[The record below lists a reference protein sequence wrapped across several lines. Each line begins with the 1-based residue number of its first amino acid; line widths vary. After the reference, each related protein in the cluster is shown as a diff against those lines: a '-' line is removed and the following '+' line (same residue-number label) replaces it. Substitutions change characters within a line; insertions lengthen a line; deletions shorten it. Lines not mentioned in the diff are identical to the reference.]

1 MAAPILTLTTLA
13 SNTDAVDLTAL
24 TGGVA
29 GGYEIA
35 GFTGADYFRKSN
47 FGYATKLQGGGQLAY
62 TTFNDSGTAV
72 SNGGAASRSN
82 RASFEQ
88 ADIVS
93 GGTGT
98 SAGGTYFGHNIA
110 QANSGIRSTCFADQK
125 LRVLRFAMECTG
137 NFRVRVS
144 LSDGSM
150 PDQLL
155 TLPTSGAAWWQC
167 TWRAVQP
174 NTFMNFEV
182 RMLTG
187 TNGQLLPEY
196 AYIGVPT
203 NPARPKGFILDFNGG
218 RTD

>member
-13 SNTDAVDLTAL
+13 SNTSAADLTAL

-29 GGYEIA
+29 GGYELA
-35 GFTGADYFRKSN
+35 GFTGADYMRKQDHTYGN
-47 FGYATKLQGGGQLAY
+47 KAQGGRQLAY
-62 TTFNDSGTAV
+62 TTFNDTGTPLSNGWYASRINRGTAD
-72 SNGGAASRSN
+72 AA
-82 RASFEQ
+82 
-88 ADIVS
+88 DLTS
-93 GGTGT
+93 GDYAPATNY
-98 SAGGTYFGHNIA
+98 AGHLVP
-110 QANSGIRSTCFADQK
+110 QANSGIKATCFADQK

-144 LSDGSM
+144 LSDGSV

-167 TWRAVQP
+167 TWRALQP

-187 TNGQLLPEY
+187 TNGQILPEY

-203 NPARPKGFILDFNGG
+203 KPARPKGFILDFNGG